1 MTDQQ
6 PTETIIQSTETTE
19 PPTRRRT
26 LRLVLWIVIPIVAL
40 VAVFFIADAI
50 VRAVAEQR
58 ISAEVEKSLPAEVK
72 GDISTHIGGVSVLQQ
87 YLSGRFE
94 KVVLDAPAL
103 SVNGSPIAATITASG
118 VPSDFSK
125 PVQSIDGSL
134 TISQSSLNKLVTV
147 PGVDGDLALGAGT
160 LSYNGT
166 ASLLGLPIGYTVTV
180 APEAAGKTVNLQPV
194 DAKVTTGGGT
204 GALDL
209 STLVKALTS
218 RGPIPVCVA
227 QYLPDGV
234 LVNDIA
240 ITKGTAT
247 VKLNAEQFVVNEK
260 SLQSKGS
267 C

>member
-1 MTDQQ
+1 MTDV
-6 PTETIIQSTETTE
+6 QSTEVIVETVR
-19 PPTRRRT
+19 PPRRRRT
-26 LRLVLWIVIPIVAL
+26 LRLVLWIVIPIVVL
-40 VAVFFIADAI
+40 VGLFFVADAV
-50 VRAVAEQR
+50 VRSVAEKT
-58 ISAEVEKSLPAEVK
+58 ISTKVEQSLPAEVK
-72 GDISTHIGGVSVLQQ
+72 GDVSTHIGGVSVIQQ

-94 KVVLDAPAL
+94 KVELDAPKL
-103 SVNGSPIAATITASG
+103 DVKGSPIDATITAAG
-118 VPSDFSK
+118 VPADFSK
-125 PVQSIDGSL
+125 PVESIAGSL

-147 PGVDGDLALGAGT
+147 PGVDGDLALGKGT

-166 ASLLGLPIGYTVTV
+166 ASLLGLPIGYQVTV

-194 DAKVTTGGGT
+194 DAKVTTGAGT

-209 STLVKALTS
+209 STLVKALTN

-240 ITKGTAT
+240 ITQGTAT
-247 VKLNAEQFVVNEK
+247 VTLNAEDFVVNEK

>member
-1 MTDQQ
+1 MTDAQ
-6 PTETIIQSTETTE
+6 PTETIVPSAETAV
-19 PPTRRRT
+19 PPKRRRT

-50 VRAVAEQR
+50 VRSVAEQR

-94 KVVLDAPAL
+94 KVALDAPKL
-103 SVNGSPIAATITASG
+103 SVNGSPLAATITATG

-125 PVQSIDGSL
+125 PVQSIAGSL

-147 PGVDGDLALGAGT
+147 PGVDGDLALGTGT

-180 APEAAGKTVNLQPV
+180 APEAAGRTVNLQPV
-194 DAKVTTGGGT
+194 DAKVTTGGA

-247 VKLNAEQFVVNEK
+247 VTLNAEQFVVNEK